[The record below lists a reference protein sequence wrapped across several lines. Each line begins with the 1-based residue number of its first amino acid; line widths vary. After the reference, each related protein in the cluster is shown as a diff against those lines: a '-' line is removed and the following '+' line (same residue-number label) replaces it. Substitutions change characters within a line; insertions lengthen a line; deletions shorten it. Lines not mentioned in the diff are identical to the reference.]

1 MKLILDNKLIIS
13 WNSFAQHGNPTPEDN
28 AWAPVEGGNDSK
40 HFDISADGP
49 ELKSDSAE
57 YQRRGRF
64 WDKVFE
70 EHPPLLHY
78 RQSPTFKNT
87 RMHRRVGEI

>member
-1 MKLILDNKLIIS
+1 MLILS
-13 WNSFAQHGNPTPEDN
+13 TSFAKHGDPTPEDKN
-28 AWAPVEGGNDSK
+28 WAVVGGGSDSK
-40 HFDISADGP
+40 HLEISADGP
-49 ELKSDSAE
+49 ELKSDSEE